1 MPPTPPAA
9 PAPSPPT
16 GEAPAAP
23 ILTKETGPAPL
34 RVVPVRRT
42 SQWAATAVVLLLL
55 AMAVNPVVRD
65 EAFQWGVVAGYFTTP
80 AVLCGLGLT
89 FWLTALVMVA
99 PAGFA

>member
-1 MPPTPPAA
+1 M
-9 PAPSPPT
+9 
-16 GEAPAAP
+16 
-23 ILTKETGPAPL
+23 
-34 RVVPVRRT
+34 
-42 SQWAATAVVLLLL
+42 VLLLL